1 MLRRTSID
9 ERKIARDQN
18 LHSDW
23 IVSAAIFVLVCHVE
37 CRQQLTEAA
46 FLCVLVYFEVM
57 KITDNMQADME
68 TLDELPDIDKLDL
81 EGNDG
86 SCESEIDRLELYSP
100 GLDSPT
106 ERGVAKTKKEEDL
119 ILKIIKQ
126 TKALGSNTLE
136 LCNKGLL
143 QIPRE
148 LLELNNLEYLYLEG
162 NELTGLPDDFF
173 DCLPRLTWLDLRK
186 NKLLRLPSV
195 YTGRHNH
202 LRTLLL
208 EGNKLRSLPLELGLI
223 KSLNGLN
230 ISNNPIEFPPK
241 DIMEKGTAEILKFLR
256 EMLQAKSSGQ
266 LLNGSPGNE
275 SSSSSSDDWDD
286 GDDLQDYAKRRQR
299 TLALEDAKST
309 TTKSSDPFGPVP
321 QPVALHQPV
330 SYTDKKLE
338 KAEKV
343 RKAGASGT
351 VERVESAY
359 CTREAMYMDIS
370 FRHMLE
376 CGRRASL
383 HQISLN
389 KPRCRFD
396 ANRKKSASSVLNWRV
411 NPYPEPPPEEY
422 ANFKMTEERKLAK
435 VKEHKQK
442 TEAII
447 QRRKDNEALKDWR
460 VKSKKMQQKKHY
472 ESMMKGTKDYVDAVE
487 KAPFDI
493 DKNHM
498 KIPTNEERIKEDVK
512 NAHEKVRRALSPS
525 TRQRIEEE
533 KTARIRELERRIKQ
547 HTSQMHDR
555 RKLPKGTPQEEMEA
569 ARRELEIVKSLQKD
583 LLKRYQELKAWTTG
597 RSSNTSTRDLLQF
610 HSLAS

>member
-1 MLRRTSID
+1 
-9 ERKIARDQN
+9 
-18 LHSDW
+18 
-23 IVSAAIFVLVCHVE
+23 
-37 CRQQLTEAA
+37 
-46 FLCVLVYFEVM
+46 M
-57 KITDNMQADME
+57 KIKEKLESEMA
-68 TLDELPDIDKLDL
+68 TLDDHPDIDNLDIGDNVD
-81 EGNDG
+81 E
-86 SCESEIDRLELYSP
+86 SSESEIDRLDLYSP

-106 ERGVAKTKKEEDL
+106 ERGVAKTKKDEDL

-126 TKALGSNTLE
+126 TRTLGSNTLE
-136 LCNKGLL
+136 LCDKKML

-148 LLELNNLEYLYLEG
+148 LLEMNNLEYLYLEG
-162 NELTGLPDDFF
+162 NELTSLPDDFF
-173 DCLPRLTWLDLRK
+173 DCLPRLTWLDLRR

-266 LLNGSPGNE
+266 LLNGSPGNG
-275 SSSSSSDDWDD
+275 SSSSSDDWDD

-299 TLALEDAKST
+299 TLALDDAKST

-321 QPVALHQPV
+321 QPVALHRPV
-330 SYTDKKLE
+330 SYTDKKQE

-343 RKAGASGT
+343 RRAGASGT
-351 VERVESAY
+351 VESVDSTY
-359 CTREAMYMDIS
+359 FVTEAFNEENS
-370 FRHMLE
+370 FRHMIE
-376 CGRRASL
+376 SGRMDSL
-383 HQISLN
+383 HQVSLN
-389 KPRCRFD
+389 RWKTSCS
-396 ANRKKSASSVLNWRV
+396 RKKSAASVMNWKV

-442 TEAII
+442 TDAII
-447 QRRKDNEALKDWR
+447 QRRKDDEVLKDWR
-460 VKSKKMQQKKHY
+460 VKTKKIQQKKHY
-472 ESMMKGTKDYVDAVE
+472 ESMVKGTKDYTDAVE

-512 NAHEKVRRALSPS
+512 NAHEKVRRAMSPT
-525 TRQRIEEE
+525 TRQRVEEE
-533 KTARIRELERRIKQ
+533 KQTRIRELERRIKQ
-547 HTSQMHDR
+547 HTSLMHER

-583 LLKRYQELKAWTTG
+583 LLKRYQELKAWTTDSLVSKKFPHAFG
-597 RSSNTSTRDLLQF
+597 RSSYSTSSGTVWQ
-610 HSLAS
+610 

>member
-1 MLRRTSID
+1 
-9 ERKIARDQN
+9 
-18 LHSDW
+18 
-23 IVSAAIFVLVCHVE
+23 
-37 CRQQLTEAA
+37 
-46 FLCVLVYFEVM
+46 M
-57 KITDNMQADME
+57 KIKEKLESEMA
-68 TLDELPDIDKLDL
+68 TLDDHPDIDNLDIGDNVD
-81 EGNDG
+81 E
-86 SCESEIDRLELYSP
+86 SSESEIDRLDLYSP

-106 ERGVAKTKKEEDL
+106 ERGVAKTKKDEDL

-126 TKALGSNTLE
+126 TRTLGSNTLE
-136 LCNKGLL
+136 LCDKKML

-148 LLELNNLEYLYLEG
+148 LLEMNNLEYLYLEG
-162 NELTGLPDDFF
+162 NELTSLPDDFF
-173 DCLPRLTWLDLRK
+173 DCLPRLTWLDLRR

-266 LLNGSPGNE
+266 LLNGSPGNG
-275 SSSSSSDDWDD
+275 SSSSSDDWDD

-299 TLALEDAKST
+299 TLALDDAKST

-321 QPVALHQPV
+321 QPVALHRPV
-330 SYTDKKLE
+330 SYTDKKQE

-343 RKAGASGT
+343 RRAGASGT
-351 VERVESAY
+351 VE
-359 CTREAMYMDIS
+359 S
-370 FRHMLE
+370 FRHMIE
-376 CGRRASL
+376 SGRMDSL
-383 HQISLN
+383 RQVSLN
-389 KPRCRFD
+389 RWKTSCS
-396 ANRKKSASSVLNWRV
+396 RKKSAASVMNWKV

-442 TEAII
+442 TDAII
-447 QRRKDNEALKDWR
+447 QRRKDDEVLKDWR
-460 VKSKKMQQKKHY
+460 VKTKKIQQKKHY
-472 ESMMKGTKDYVDAVE
+472 ESMVKGTKDYTDAVE

-512 NAHEKVRRALSPS
+512 NAHEKVRRAMSPT
-525 TRQRIEEE
+525 TRQRVEEE
-533 KTARIRELERRIKQ
+533 KQTRIRELERRIKQ
-547 HTSQMHDR
+547 HTSLMHER

-569 ARRELEIVKSLQKD
+569 ARRELEIAED
-583 LLKRYQELKAWTTG
+583 LHKELV
-597 RSSNTSTRDLLQF
+597 STRKNLEYRFKAFTGELSTGNI
-610 HSLAS
+610 HRRNRVPKI

>member
-1 MLRRTSID
+1 
-9 ERKIARDQN
+9 
-18 LHSDW
+18 
-23 IVSAAIFVLVCHVE
+23 
-37 CRQQLTEAA
+37 
-46 FLCVLVYFEVM
+46 M
-57 KITDNMQADME
+57 KIKEKLESEMA
-68 TLDELPDIDKLDL
+68 TLDDHPDIDNLDIGDNVD
-81 EGNDG
+81 E
-86 SCESEIDRLELYSP
+86 SSESEIDRLDLYSP

-106 ERGVAKTKKEEDL
+106 ERGVAKTKKDEDL

-126 TKALGSNTLE
+126 TRTLGSNTLE
-136 LCNKGLL
+136 LCDKKML

-148 LLELNNLEYLYLEG
+148 LLEMNNLEYLYLEG
-162 NELTGLPDDFF
+162 NELTSLPDDFF
-173 DCLPRLTWLDLRK
+173 DCLPRLTWLDLRR

-266 LLNGSPGNE
+266 LLNGSPGNG
-275 SSSSSSDDWDD
+275 SSSSSDDWDD

-299 TLALEDAKST
+299 TLALDDAKST

-321 QPVALHQPV
+321 QPVALHRPV
-330 SYTDKKLE
+330 SYTDKKQE

-343 RKAGASGT
+343 RRAGASGT
-351 VERVESAY
+351 VESVDSTY
-359 CTREAMYMDIS
+359 FVTEAFNEENS
-370 FRHMLE
+370 
-376 CGRRASL
+376 
-383 HQISLN
+383 
-389 KPRCRFD
+389 
-396 ANRKKSASSVLNWRV
+396 RKKSAASVMNWKV

-442 TEAII
+442 TDAII
-447 QRRKDNEALKDWR
+447 QRRKDDEVLKDWR
-460 VKSKKMQQKKHY
+460 VKTKKIQQKKHY
-472 ESMMKGTKDYVDAVE
+472 ESMVKGTKDYTDAVE

-512 NAHEKVRRALSPS
+512 NAHEKVRRAMSPT
-525 TRQRIEEE
+525 TRQRVEEE
-533 KTARIRELERRIKQ
+533 KQTRIRELERRIKQ
-547 HTSQMHDR
+547 HTSLMHER

-583 LLKRYQELKAWTTG
+583 LLKRYQELKAWTT
-597 RSSNTSTRDLLQF
+597 D
-610 HSLAS
+610 SLVSKKFPHAFGKIHNLKCGNIIIDVNCYLS

>member
-1 MLRRTSID
+1 
-9 ERKIARDQN
+9 
-18 LHSDW
+18 
-23 IVSAAIFVLVCHVE
+23 
-37 CRQQLTEAA
+37 
-46 FLCVLVYFEVM
+46 M
-57 KITDNMQADME
+57 KMKHNSQSEMANPDDH
-68 TLDELPDIDKLDL
+68 PDIDTLDIGDKN
-81 EGNDG
+81 EE
-86 SCESEIDRLELYSP
+86 SSESEIERLDLCSP

-106 ERGVAKTKKEEDL
+106 ERGVAKTKKEEDF
-119 ILKIIKQ
+119 ILKIIRQ
-126 TKALGSNTLE
+126 TKTLGSNTLE
-136 LCNKGLL
+136 LCDKGMI

-148 LLELNNLEYLYLEG
+148 LLDLTNLEYLYLEG
-162 NELTGLPDDFF
+162 NELTSLPDDFF
-173 DCLPRLTWLDLRK
+173 DCLPRLTWLDLRR

-241 DIMEKGTAEILKFLR
+241 DIMEKGTSEILKFLR

-266 LLNGSPGNE
+266 LLNGSPGNG
-275 SSSSSSDDWDD
+275 SSSSSDEWDD

-299 TLALEDAKST
+299 TLALDDAKST

-330 SYTDKKLE
+330 SYTDKKQE

-343 RKAGASGT
+343 RRAGASGT
-351 VERVESAY
+351 VESVGSAY
-359 CTREAMYMDIS
+359 FVITEAYEEDTCIS
-370 FRHMLE
+370 FQQMIDR
-376 CGRRASL
+376 GRRASL
-383 HQISLN
+383 RQVSLTN
-389 KPRCRFD
+389 RKMSCS
-396 ANRKKSASSVLNWRV
+396 RKKSANSVMNWKV

-447 QRRKDNEALKDWR
+447 QRRKDDEALKDWR
-460 VKSKKMQQKKHY
+460 VKTKKIQQKKHY
-472 ESMMKGTKDYVDAVE
+472 ESMIKGTKDFTDAVE

-512 NAHEKVRRALSPS
+512 NAHEKVRRAMSPN
-525 TRQRIEEE
+525 TRQRVEEE
-533 KTARIRELERRIKQ
+533 KQARIRELERRIKQ
-547 HTSQMHDR
+547 HTSLMHER
-555 RKLPKGTPQEEMEA
+555 RKLPKGSPQEEMEA

-583 LLKRYQELKAWTTG
+583 LLKRYQELKAWTTDSLVSKKFPHAFG
-597 RSSNTSTRDLLQF
+597 RSSGTATRGAMWQ
-610 HSLAS
+610 

>member
-1 MLRRTSID
+1 
-9 ERKIARDQN
+9 
-18 LHSDW
+18 
-23 IVSAAIFVLVCHVE
+23 
-37 CRQQLTEAA
+37 
-46 FLCVLVYFEVM
+46 M
-57 KITDNMQADME
+57 KITDNMQTDME
-68 TLDELPDIDKLDL
+68 NLDEHPDIDKLDL

-136 LCNKGLL
+136 LCDKGLL

-162 NELTGLPDDFF
+162 NELTSLPDDFF

-241 DIMEKGTAEILKFLR
+241 DIMEKGTTEILKFLR

-266 LLNGSPGNE
+266 LLNGSPGNA

-330 SYTDKKLE
+330 SYTDKKQE

-343 RKAGASGT
+343 RRAGASGT
-351 VERVESAY
+351 VE
-359 CTREAMYMDIS
+359 S

-383 HQISLN
+383 HQVSLN
-389 KPRCRFD
+389 KPSCS
-396 ANRKKSASSVLNWRV
+396 RKKSASSVLNWRV

-597 RSSNTSTRDLLQF
+597 RSSNTSTRDLF
-610 HSLAS
+610 WH

>member
-1 MLRRTSID
+1 
-9 ERKIARDQN
+9 
-18 LHSDW
+18 
-23 IVSAAIFVLVCHVE
+23 
-37 CRQQLTEAA
+37 
-46 FLCVLVYFEVM
+46 M
-57 KITDNMQADME
+57 KMKHNSQSEMANPDDH
-68 TLDELPDIDKLDL
+68 PDIDTLDIGDKN
-81 EGNDG
+81 EE
-86 SCESEIDRLELYSP
+86 SSESEIERLDLCSP

-106 ERGVAKTKKEEDL
+106 ERGVAKTKKEEDF
-119 ILKIIKQ
+119 ILKIIRQ
-126 TKALGSNTLE
+126 TKTLGSNTLE
-136 LCNKGLL
+136 LCDKGMI

-148 LLELNNLEYLYLEG
+148 LLDLNNLEYLYLEG
-162 NELTGLPDDFF
+162 NELTSLPDDFF
-173 DCLPRLTWLDLRK
+173 DCLPRLTWLDLRR

-241 DIMEKGTAEILKFLR
+241 DIMEKGTSEILKFLR

-266 LLNGSPGNE
+266 LLNGSPGNG
-275 SSSSSSDDWDD
+275 SSSSSDEWDD

-299 TLALEDAKST
+299 TLALDDAKST

-330 SYTDKKLE
+330 SYTDKKQE

-343 RKAGASGT
+343 RRAGASGT
-351 VERVESAY
+351 VES
-359 CTREAMYMDIS
+359 
-370 FRHMLE
+370 
-376 CGRRASL
+376 
-383 HQISLN
+383 
-389 KPRCRFD
+389 
-396 ANRKKSASSVLNWRV
+396 RKKSANSVMNWKV

-447 QRRKDNEALKDWR
+447 QRRKDDEALKDWR
-460 VKSKKMQQKKHY
+460 VKTKKIQQKKHY
-472 ESMMKGTKDYVDAVE
+472 ESMIKGTKDFTDAVE

-512 NAHEKVRRALSPS
+512 NAHEKVRRAMSPN
-525 TRQRIEEE
+525 TRQRVEEE
-533 KTARIRELERRIKQ
+533 KQARIRELERRIKQ
-547 HTSQMHDR
+547 HTSLMHER
-555 RKLPKGTPQEEMEA
+555 RKLPKGSPQEEMEA
-569 ARRELEIVKSLQKD
+569 ARRELEIAED
-583 LLKRYQELKAWTTG
+583 LHKELM
-597 RSSNTSTRDLLQF
+597 STRKNLEYRFKAFTGELSSGNI
-610 HSLAS
+610 HRRNRIPKI

>member
-1 MLRRTSID
+1 
-9 ERKIARDQN
+9 
-18 LHSDW
+18 
-23 IVSAAIFVLVCHVE
+23 
-37 CRQQLTEAA
+37 
-46 FLCVLVYFEVM
+46 M
-57 KITDNMQADME
+57 KIKEKLESEMA
-68 TLDELPDIDKLDL
+68 TLDDHPDIDNLDIGDNVD
-81 EGNDG
+81 E
-86 SCESEIDRLELYSP
+86 SSESEIDRLDLYSP

-106 ERGVAKTKKEEDL
+106 ERGVAKTKKDEDL

-126 TKALGSNTLE
+126 TRTLGSNTLE
-136 LCNKGLL
+136 LCDKKML

-148 LLELNNLEYLYLEG
+148 LLEMNNLEYLYLEG
-162 NELTGLPDDFF
+162 NELTSLPDDFF
-173 DCLPRLTWLDLRK
+173 DCLPRLTWLDLRR

-266 LLNGSPGNE
+266 LLNGSPGNG
-275 SSSSSSDDWDD
+275 SSSSSDDWDD

-299 TLALEDAKST
+299 TLALDDAKST

-321 QPVALHQPV
+321 QPVALHRPV
-330 SYTDKKLE
+330 SYTDKKQE

-343 RKAGASGT
+343 RRAGASGT
-351 VERVESAY
+351 VES
-359 CTREAMYMDIS
+359 
-370 FRHMLE
+370 
-376 CGRRASL
+376 
-383 HQISLN
+383 
-389 KPRCRFD
+389 
-396 ANRKKSASSVLNWRV
+396 RKKSAASVMNWKV

-442 TEAII
+442 TDAII
-447 QRRKDNEALKDWR
+447 QRRKDDEVLKDWR
-460 VKSKKMQQKKHY
+460 VKTKKIQQKKHY
-472 ESMMKGTKDYVDAVE
+472 ESMVKGTKDYTDAVE

-512 NAHEKVRRALSPS
+512 NAHEKVRRAMSPT
-525 TRQRIEEE
+525 TRQRVEEE
-533 KTARIRELERRIKQ
+533 KQTRIRELERRIKQ
-547 HTSQMHDR
+547 HTSLMHER

-583 LLKRYQELKAWTTG
+583 LLMRYQELKAWTTG
-597 RSSNTSTRDLLQF
+597 LMYRQKTNAFYKAEDLHKELVSTRKNLEYRFKAFTGELSTGNI
-610 HSLAS
+610 HRRNRVPKI

>member
-1 MLRRTSID
+1 
-9 ERKIARDQN
+9 
-18 LHSDW
+18 
-23 IVSAAIFVLVCHVE
+23 
-37 CRQQLTEAA
+37 
-46 FLCVLVYFEVM
+46 M
-57 KITDNMQADME
+57 KMKHNSQSEMANPDDH
-68 TLDELPDIDKLDL
+68 PDIDTLDIGDKN
-81 EGNDG
+81 EE
-86 SCESEIDRLELYSP
+86 SSESEIERLDLCSP

-106 ERGVAKTKKEEDL
+106 ERGVAKTKKEEDF
-119 ILKIIKQ
+119 ILKIIRQ
-126 TKALGSNTLE
+126 TKTLGSNTLE
-136 LCNKGLL
+136 LCDKGMI

-148 LLELNNLEYLYLEG
+148 LLDLTNLEYLYLEG
-162 NELTGLPDDFF
+162 NELTSLPDDFF
-173 DCLPRLTWLDLRK
+173 DCLPRLTWLDLRR

-241 DIMEKGTAEILKFLR
+241 DIMEKGTSEILKFLR

-266 LLNGSPGNE
+266 LLNGSPGNG
-275 SSSSSSDDWDD
+275 SSSSSDEWDD

-299 TLALEDAKST
+299 TLALDDAKST

-330 SYTDKKLE
+330 SYTDKKQE

-343 RKAGASGT
+343 RRAGASGT
-351 VERVESAY
+351 VESVGSAY
-359 CTREAMYMDIS
+359 FVITEAYEEDTCIS
-370 FRHMLE
+370 FQQMIDR
-376 CGRRASL
+376 GRRASL
-383 HQISLN
+383 RQVSLTN
-389 KPRCRFD
+389 RKMSCS
-396 ANRKKSASSVLNWRV
+396 RKKSANSVMNWKV

-447 QRRKDNEALKDWR
+447 QRRKDDEALKDWR
-460 VKSKKMQQKKHY
+460 VKTKKIQQKKHY
-472 ESMMKGTKDYVDAVE
+472 ESMIKGTKDFTDAVE

-512 NAHEKVRRALSPS
+512 NAHEKVRRAMSPN
-525 TRQRIEEE
+525 TRQRVEEE
-533 KTARIRELERRIKQ
+533 KQARIRELERRIKQ
-547 HTSQMHDR
+547 HTSLMHER
-555 RKLPKGTPQEEMEA
+555 RKLPKGSPQEEMEA

-597 RSSNTSTRDLLQF
+597 
-610 HSLAS
+610 

>member
-1 MLRRTSID
+1 
-9 ERKIARDQN
+9 
-18 LHSDW
+18 
-23 IVSAAIFVLVCHVE
+23 
-37 CRQQLTEAA
+37 
-46 FLCVLVYFEVM
+46 M
-57 KITDNMQADME
+57 KIKEKLESEMA
-68 TLDELPDIDKLDL
+68 TLDDHADIDNLDIGDNVD
-81 EGNDG
+81 E
-86 SCESEIDRLELYSP
+86 SSESEIDRLDLYSP

-106 ERGVAKTKKEEDL
+106 ERGVAKTKKDEDL

-126 TKALGSNTLE
+126 TRTLGSNTLE
-136 LCNKGLL
+136 LCDKKML

-148 LLELNNLEYLYLEG
+148 LLEMNNLEYLYLEG
-162 NELTGLPDDFF
+162 NELTSLPDDFF
-173 DCLPRLTWLDLRK
+173 DCLPRLTWLDLRR

-230 ISNNPIEFPPK
+230 MSNNPIEFPPK

-266 LLNGSPGNE
+266 LLNGSPGNG
-275 SSSSSSDDWDD
+275 SSSSSDDWDD

-299 TLALEDAKST
+299 TLALDDAKST

-321 QPVALHQPV
+321 QPVALHRPV
-330 SYTDKKLE
+330 SYTDKKQE

-343 RKAGASGT
+343 RRAGASGT
-351 VERVESAY
+351 VES
-359 CTREAMYMDIS
+359 
-370 FRHMLE
+370 
-376 CGRRASL
+376 
-383 HQISLN
+383 
-389 KPRCRFD
+389 
-396 ANRKKSASSVLNWRV
+396 RKKSAASVMNWKV

-442 TEAII
+442 TDAII
-447 QRRKDNEALKDWR
+447 QRRKDDEVLKDWR
-460 VKSKKMQQKKHY
+460 VKTKKIQQKKHY
-472 ESMMKGTKDYVDAVE
+472 ESMVKGTKDYTDAVE

-512 NAHEKVRRALSPS
+512 NAHEKVRRAMSPT
-525 TRQRIEEE
+525 TRQRVEEE
-533 KTARIRELERRIKQ
+533 KQTRIRELERRIKQ
-547 HTSQMHDR
+547 HTSLMHER

-569 ARRELEIVKSLQKD
+569 ARRELEIAED
-583 LLKRYQELKAWTTG
+583 LHKELV
-597 RSSNTSTRDLLQF
+597 STRKNLEYRFKAFTGELSTGNI
-610 HSLAS
+610 HRRNRVPKI

>member
-1 MLRRTSID
+1 
-9 ERKIARDQN
+9 
-18 LHSDW
+18 
-23 IVSAAIFVLVCHVE
+23 
-37 CRQQLTEAA
+37 
-46 FLCVLVYFEVM
+46 M
-57 KITDNMQADME
+57 KIKEKLESEMA
-68 TLDELPDIDKLDL
+68 TLDDHPDIDNLDIGDNVD
-81 EGNDG
+81 E
-86 SCESEIDRLELYSP
+86 SSESEIDRLDLYSP

-106 ERGVAKTKKEEDL
+106 ERGVAKTKKDEDL

-126 TKALGSNTLE
+126 TRTLGSNTLE
-136 LCNKGLL
+136 LCDKKML

-148 LLELNNLEYLYLEG
+148 LLEMNNLEYLYLEG
-162 NELTGLPDDFF
+162 NELTSLPDDFF
-173 DCLPRLTWLDLRK
+173 DCLPRLTWLDLRR

-266 LLNGSPGNE
+266 LLNGSPGNG
-275 SSSSSSDDWDD
+275 SSSSSDDWDD

-299 TLALEDAKST
+299 TLALDDAKST

-321 QPVALHQPV
+321 QPVALHRPV
-330 SYTDKKLE
+330 SYTDKKQE

-343 RKAGASGT
+343 RRAGASGT
-351 VERVESAY
+351 VES
-359 CTREAMYMDIS
+359 
-370 FRHMLE
+370 
-376 CGRRASL
+376 
-383 HQISLN
+383 
-389 KPRCRFD
+389 
-396 ANRKKSASSVLNWRV
+396 RKKSAASVMNWKV

-442 TEAII
+442 TDAII
-447 QRRKDNEALKDWR
+447 QRRKDDEVLKDWR
-460 VKSKKMQQKKHY
+460 VKTKKIQQKKHY
-472 ESMMKGTKDYVDAVE
+472 ESMVKGTKDYTDAVE

-512 NAHEKVRRALSPS
+512 NAHEKVRRAMSPT
-525 TRQRIEEE
+525 TRQRVEEE
-533 KTARIRELERRIKQ
+533 KQTRIRELERRIKQ
-547 HTSQMHDR
+547 HTSLMHER

-597 RSSNTSTRDLLQF
+597 LMYRQKTNAFYKAEDLHKELVSTRKNLEYRFKAFTGELSTGNI
-610 HSLAS
+610 HRRNRVPKI

>member
-1 MLRRTSID
+1 
-9 ERKIARDQN
+9 
-18 LHSDW
+18 
-23 IVSAAIFVLVCHVE
+23 
-37 CRQQLTEAA
+37 
-46 FLCVLVYFEVM
+46 M
-57 KITDNMQADME
+57 KMKHNSQSEMANPDDH
-68 TLDELPDIDKLDL
+68 PDIDTLDIGDKN
-81 EGNDG
+81 EE
-86 SCESEIDRLELYSP
+86 SSESEIERLDLCSP

-106 ERGVAKTKKEEDL
+106 ERGVAKTKKEEDF
-119 ILKIIKQ
+119 ILKIIRQ
-126 TKALGSNTLE
+126 TKTLGSNTLE
-136 LCNKGLL
+136 LCDKGMI

-148 LLELNNLEYLYLEG
+148 LLDLTNLEYLYLEG
-162 NELTGLPDDFF
+162 NELTSLPDDFF
-173 DCLPRLTWLDLRK
+173 DCLPRLTWLDLRR

-241 DIMEKGTAEILKFLR
+241 DIMEKGTSEILKFLR

-266 LLNGSPGNE
+266 LLNGSPGNG
-275 SSSSSSDDWDD
+275 SSSSSDEWDD

-299 TLALEDAKST
+299 TLALDDAKST

-330 SYTDKKLE
+330 SYTDKKQE

-343 RKAGASGT
+343 RRAGASGT
-351 VERVESAY
+351 VE
-359 CTREAMYMDIS
+359 S
-370 FRHMLE
+370 FQQMIDR
-376 CGRRASL
+376 GRRASL
-383 HQISLN
+383 RQVSLTN
-389 KPRCRFD
+389 RKMSCS
-396 ANRKKSASSVLNWRV
+396 RKKSANSVMNWKV

-447 QRRKDNEALKDWR
+447 QRRKDDEALKDWR
-460 VKSKKMQQKKHY
+460 VKTKKIQQKKHY
-472 ESMMKGTKDYVDAVE
+472 ESMIKGTKDFTDAVE

-512 NAHEKVRRALSPS
+512 NAHEKVRRAMSPN
-525 TRQRIEEE
+525 TRQRVEEE
-533 KTARIRELERRIKQ
+533 KQARIRELERRIKQ
-547 HTSQMHDR
+547 HTSLMHER
-555 RKLPKGTPQEEMEA
+555 RKLPKGSPQEEMEA

-583 LLKRYQELKAWTTG
+583 LLKRYQELKAWTTDSLVSKKFPHAFG
-597 RSSNTSTRDLLQF
+597 KNKNTWIVGYIYVLHDNMHIVEVLYLFRPNLIRCACTIR
-610 HSLAS
+610 

>member
-1 MLRRTSID
+1 
-9 ERKIARDQN
+9 
-18 LHSDW
+18 
-23 IVSAAIFVLVCHVE
+23 
-37 CRQQLTEAA
+37 
-46 FLCVLVYFEVM
+46 M
-57 KITDNMQADME
+57 KMKHNSQSEMANPDDH
-68 TLDELPDIDKLDL
+68 PDIDTLDIGDKN
-81 EGNDG
+81 EE
-86 SCESEIDRLELYSP
+86 SSESEIERLDLCSP

-106 ERGVAKTKKEEDL
+106 ERGVAKTKKEEDF
-119 ILKIIKQ
+119 ILKIIRQ
-126 TKALGSNTLE
+126 TKTLGSNTLE
-136 LCNKGLL
+136 LCDKGMI

-148 LLELNNLEYLYLEG
+148 LLDLTNLEYLYLEG
-162 NELTGLPDDFF
+162 NELTSLPDDFF
-173 DCLPRLTWLDLRK
+173 DCLPRLTWLDLRR

-241 DIMEKGTAEILKFLR
+241 DIMEKGTSEILKFLR

-266 LLNGSPGNE
+266 LLNGSPGNG
-275 SSSSSSDDWDD
+275 SSSSSDEWDD

-299 TLALEDAKST
+299 TLALDDAKST

-330 SYTDKKLE
+330 SYTDKKQE

-343 RKAGASGT
+343 RRAGASGT
-351 VERVESAY
+351 VES
-359 CTREAMYMDIS
+359 
-370 FRHMLE
+370 
-376 CGRRASL
+376 
-383 HQISLN
+383 
-389 KPRCRFD
+389 
-396 ANRKKSASSVLNWRV
+396 RKKSANSVMNWKV

-447 QRRKDNEALKDWR
+447 QRRKDDEALKDWR
-460 VKSKKMQQKKHY
+460 VKTKKIQQKKHY
-472 ESMMKGTKDYVDAVE
+472 ESMIKGTKDFTDAVE

-512 NAHEKVRRALSPS
+512 NAHEKVRRAMSPN
-525 TRQRIEEE
+525 TRQRVEEE
-533 KTARIRELERRIKQ
+533 KQARIRELERRIKQ
-547 HTSQMHDR
+547 HTSLMHER
-555 RKLPKGTPQEEMEA
+555 RKLPKGSPQEEMEA

-583 LLKRYQELKAWTTG
+583 LLKRYQELKAWTTDSLVSKKFPHAFG
-597 RSSNTSTRDLLQF
+597 KNKNTWIVGYIYVLHDNMHIVEVLYLFRPNLIRCACTIR
-610 HSLAS
+610 

>member
-1 MLRRTSID
+1 
-9 ERKIARDQN
+9 
-18 LHSDW
+18 
-23 IVSAAIFVLVCHVE
+23 
-37 CRQQLTEAA
+37 
-46 FLCVLVYFEVM
+46 M
-57 KITDNMQADME
+57 KIKEKLESEMA
-68 TLDELPDIDKLDL
+68 TLDDHPDIDNLDIGDNVD
-81 EGNDG
+81 E
-86 SCESEIDRLELYSP
+86 SSESEIDRLDLYSP

-106 ERGVAKTKKEEDL
+106 ERGVAKTKKDEDL

-126 TKALGSNTLE
+126 TRTLGSNTLE
-136 LCNKGLL
+136 LCDKKML

-148 LLELNNLEYLYLEG
+148 LLEMNNLEYLYLEG
-162 NELTGLPDDFF
+162 NELTSLPDDFF
-173 DCLPRLTWLDLRK
+173 DCLPRLTWLDLRR

-266 LLNGSPGNE
+266 LLNGSPGNG
-275 SSSSSSDDWDD
+275 SSSSSDDWDD

-299 TLALEDAKST
+299 TLALDDAKST

-321 QPVALHQPV
+321 QPVALHRPV
-330 SYTDKKLE
+330 SYTDKKQE

-343 RKAGASGT
+343 RRAGASGT
-351 VERVESAY
+351 VE
-359 CTREAMYMDIS
+359 S
-370 FRHMLE
+370 FR
-376 CGRRASL
+376 RQS
-383 HQISLN
+383 
-389 KPRCRFD
+389 
-396 ANRKKSASSVLNWRV
+396 RKKSAASVMNWKV

-442 TEAII
+442 TDAII
-447 QRRKDNEALKDWR
+447 QRRKDDEVLKDWR
-460 VKSKKMQQKKHY
+460 VKTKKIQQKKHY
-472 ESMMKGTKDYVDAVE
+472 ESMVKGTKDYTDAVE

-512 NAHEKVRRALSPS
+512 NAHEKVRRAMSPT
-525 TRQRIEEE
+525 TRQRVEEE
-533 KTARIRELERRIKQ
+533 KQTRIRELERRIKQ
-547 HTSQMHDR
+547 HTSLMHER

-583 LLKRYQELKAWTTG
+583 LLMRYQELKAWTTG
-597 RSSNTSTRDLLQF
+597 LMYRQKTNAFYKAEDLHKELVSTRKNLEYRFKAFTGELSTGNI
-610 HSLAS
+610 HRRNRVPKI

>member
-1 MLRRTSID
+1 
-9 ERKIARDQN
+9 
-18 LHSDW
+18 
-23 IVSAAIFVLVCHVE
+23 
-37 CRQQLTEAA
+37 
-46 FLCVLVYFEVM
+46 M
-57 KITDNMQADME
+57 KITDNMQTDME
-68 TLDELPDIDKLDL
+68 NLDEHPDIDKLDL

-136 LCNKGLL
+136 LCDKGLL

-162 NELTGLPDDFF
+162 NELTSLPDDFF

-241 DIMEKGTAEILKFLR
+241 DIMEKGTTEILKFLR

-266 LLNGSPGNE
+266 LLNGSPGNA

-330 SYTDKKLE
+330 SYTDKKQE

-343 RKAGASGT
+343 RRAGASGT
-351 VERVESAY
+351 VES
-359 CTREAMYMDIS
+359 
-370 FRHMLE
+370 
-376 CGRRASL
+376 
-383 HQISLN
+383 
-389 KPRCRFD
+389 
-396 ANRKKSASSVLNWRV
+396 RKKSASSVLNWRV

-583 LLKRYQELKAWTTG
+583 LLKRYQELKAWTTDSQLSRKFPHAFG
-597 RSSNTSTRDLLQF
+597 RSSNTSTRDLF
-610 HSLAS
+610 WH

>member
-1 MLRRTSID
+1 
-9 ERKIARDQN
+9 
-18 LHSDW
+18 
-23 IVSAAIFVLVCHVE
+23 
-37 CRQQLTEAA
+37 
-46 FLCVLVYFEVM
+46 M
-57 KITDNMQADME
+57 KIKEKLETDMA
-68 TLDELPDIDKLDL
+68 TLDDHPEIDNLDIGD
-81 EGNDG
+81 NVDG
-86 SCESEIDRLELYSP
+86 SSESEIDRLDLYSP

-106 ERGVAKTKKEEDL
+106 ERGVAKTKKDEDL

-126 TKALGSNTLE
+126 TRTLGSNTLE
-136 LCNKGLL
+136 LCDKKML

-148 LLELNNLEYLYLEG
+148 LLEMNNLEYLYLEG
-162 NELTGLPDDFF
+162 NELTSLPDDFF
-173 DCLPRLTWLDLRK
+173 DCLPRLTWLDLRR

-266 LLNGSPGNE
+266 LLNGSPGNG
-275 SSSSSSDDWDD
+275 SSSSSDDWDD

-299 TLALEDAKST
+299 TLALDDAKST

-321 QPVALHQPV
+321 QPVALHRPV
-330 SYTDKKLE
+330 SYTDKKQE

-343 RKAGASGT
+343 RRAGASGT
-351 VERVESAY
+351 VE
-359 CTREAMYMDIS
+359 S
-370 FRHMLE
+370 FRHMIE
-376 CGRRASL
+376 SGRMDSL
-383 HQISLN
+383 RWVSLN
-389 KPRCRFD
+389 RWKTSCS
-396 ANRKKSASSVLNWRV
+396 RKKSAASVMNWKV

-442 TEAII
+442 TDAII
-447 QRRKDNEALKDWR
+447 QRRKDDEVLKDWR
-460 VKSKKMQQKKHY
+460 VKTKKIQQKKHY
-472 ESMMKGTKDYVDAVE
+472 ESMVKGTKDYTDAVE

-512 NAHEKVRRALSPS
+512 NAHEKVRRAMSPT
-525 TRQRIEEE
+525 TRQRVEEE
-533 KTARIRELERRIKQ
+533 KQARIRELERRIKQ
-547 HTSQMHDR
+547 HTSLMHER

-569 ARRELEIVKSLQKD
+569 ARRELEIAED
-583 LLKRYQELKAWTTG
+583 LHKELV
-597 RSSNTSTRDLLQF
+597 STRKNLEYRFKAFTGELSTGNI
-610 HSLAS
+610 HRRNRVPKI

>member
-1 MLRRTSID
+1 
-9 ERKIARDQN
+9 
-18 LHSDW
+18 
-23 IVSAAIFVLVCHVE
+23 
-37 CRQQLTEAA
+37 
-46 FLCVLVYFEVM
+46 M
-57 KITDNMQADME
+57 KMKHNSQSEMANPDDH
-68 TLDELPDIDKLDL
+68 PDIDTLDIGDKN
-81 EGNDG
+81 EE
-86 SCESEIDRLELYSP
+86 SSESEIERLDLCSP

-106 ERGVAKTKKEEDL
+106 ERGVAKTKKEEDF
-119 ILKIIKQ
+119 ILKIIRQ
-126 TKALGSNTLE
+126 TKTLGSNTLE
-136 LCNKGLL
+136 LCDKGMI

-148 LLELNNLEYLYLEG
+148 LLDLTNLEYLYLEG
-162 NELTGLPDDFF
+162 NELTSLPDDFF
-173 DCLPRLTWLDLRK
+173 DCLPRLTWLDLRR

-241 DIMEKGTAEILKFLR
+241 DIMEKGTSEILKFLR

-266 LLNGSPGNE
+266 LLNGSPGNG
-275 SSSSSSDDWDD
+275 SSSSSDEWDD

-299 TLALEDAKST
+299 TLALDDAKST

-330 SYTDKKLE
+330 SYTDKKQE

-343 RKAGASGT
+343 RRAGASGT
-351 VERVESAY
+351 VESVGSAY
-359 CTREAMYMDIS
+359 FVITEAYEEDTCIS
-370 FRHMLE
+370 FQQMIDR
-376 CGRRASL
+376 GRRASL
-383 HQISLN
+383 RQVSLTN
-389 KPRCRFD
+389 RKMSCS
-396 ANRKKSASSVLNWRV
+396 RKKSANSVMNWKV

-447 QRRKDNEALKDWR
+447 QRRKDDEALKDWR
-460 VKSKKMQQKKHY
+460 VKTKKIQQKKHY
-472 ESMMKGTKDYVDAVE
+472 ESMIKGTKDFTDAVE

-512 NAHEKVRRALSPS
+512 NAHEKVRRAMSPN
-525 TRQRIEEE
+525 TRQRVEEE
-533 KTARIRELERRIKQ
+533 KQARIRELERRIKQ
-547 HTSQMHDR
+547 HTSLMHER
-555 RKLPKGTPQEEMEA
+555 RKLPKGSPQEEMEA
-569 ARRELEIVKSLQKD
+569 ARRELEIAED
-583 LLKRYQELKAWTTG
+583 LHKELM
-597 RSSNTSTRDLLQF
+597 STRKNLEYRFKAFTGELSSGNI
-610 HSLAS
+610 HRRNRIPKI

>member
-1 MLRRTSID
+1 
-9 ERKIARDQN
+9 
-18 LHSDW
+18 
-23 IVSAAIFVLVCHVE
+23 
-37 CRQQLTEAA
+37 
-46 FLCVLVYFEVM
+46 M
-57 KITDNMQADME
+57 KIKEKLESEMA
-68 TLDELPDIDKLDL
+68 TLDDHPDIDNLDIGDNVD
-81 EGNDG
+81 E
-86 SCESEIDRLELYSP
+86 SSESEIDRLDLYSP

-106 ERGVAKTKKEEDL
+106 ERGVAKTKKDEDL

-126 TKALGSNTLE
+126 TRTLGSNTLE
-136 LCNKGLL
+136 LCDKKML

-148 LLELNNLEYLYLEG
+148 LLEMNNLEYLYLEG
-162 NELTGLPDDFF
+162 NELTSLPDDFF
-173 DCLPRLTWLDLRK
+173 DCLPRLTWLDLRR

-266 LLNGSPGNE
+266 LLNGSPGNG
-275 SSSSSSDDWDD
+275 SSSSSDDWDD

-299 TLALEDAKST
+299 TLALDDAKST

-321 QPVALHQPV
+321 QPVALHRPV
-330 SYTDKKLE
+330 SYTDKKQE

-343 RKAGASGT
+343 RRAGASGT
-351 VERVESAY
+351 VESVDSTY
-359 CTREAMYMDIS
+359 FVTEAFNEENS
-370 FRHMLE
+370 
-376 CGRRASL
+376 
-383 HQISLN
+383 
-389 KPRCRFD
+389 
-396 ANRKKSASSVLNWRV
+396 RKKSAASVMNWKV

-442 TEAII
+442 TDAII
-447 QRRKDNEALKDWR
+447 QRRKDDEVLKDWR
-460 VKSKKMQQKKHY
+460 VKTKKIQQKKHY
-472 ESMMKGTKDYVDAVE
+472 ESMVKGTKDYTDAVE

-512 NAHEKVRRALSPS
+512 NAHEKVRRAMSPT
-525 TRQRIEEE
+525 TRQRVEEE
-533 KTARIRELERRIKQ
+533 KQTRIRELERRIKQ
-547 HTSQMHDR
+547 HTSLMHER

-583 LLKRYQELKAWTTG
+583 LLMRYQELKAWTTG
-597 RSSNTSTRDLLQF
+597 LMYRQKTNAFYKAEDLHKELVSTRKNLEYRFKAFTGELSTGNI
-610 HSLAS
+610 HRRNRVPKI